1 MKKLLILLT
10 LTLALMGCAN
20 DSFKATP
27 AADVTEKLVNLES
40 VIVVFGQSTCSACIE
55 YKAVLKEVLKNYPNV
70 PLVYVETD
78 KDNSNDVTTLTQ
90 TYLPNATVTPITY
103 FFVEGALEKQEVGY
117 FRYSQL
123 KSFLIEIGF
132 INE

>member
-1 MKKLLILLT
+1 MKKLLILLA

-20 DSFKATP
+20 DSFKSTP

-40 VIVVFGQSTCSACIE
+40 AIVVFGQSTCSACTE
-55 YKAVLKEVLKNYPNV
+55 YKPVLQEVIKNYPDT
-70 PLVYVETD
+70 PIYYVETD
-78 KDNSNDVTTLTQ
+78 KDDSGDVATLTQ

-103 FFVEGALEKQEVGY
+103 FFVDGVLVRQEVGY

-123 KSFLIEIGF
+123 KSFLVETGF
-132 INE
+132 ISE

>member
-20 DSFKATP
+20 DSLKSTP

-40 VIVVFGQSTCSACIE
+40 TIVIFGQSTCSACTE
-55 YKAVLKEVLKNYPNV
+55 YKAVLKEVIKNYPNV
-70 PLVYVETD
+70 PINYVEFD
-78 KDNSNDVTTLTQ
+78 KDNSSDVASLTQ

-103 FFVEGALEKQEVGY
+103 FFVDGTLVRQEVGY

-123 KSFLIEIGF
+123 KSFLVETGF
-132 INE
+132 ISE